1 MLPRIVDAVNG
12 RCEIYLDSGVRSGH
26 DMIKALALGAR
37 AVFIGRPFLYG
48 LGAGGEAGVTRVLEI
63 IRAETDSAL
72 GLMGVTDITRL
83 GPANIESND
92 LLR

>member
-1 MLPRIVDAVNG
+1 MLAAMNG
-12 RCEIYLDSGVRSGH
+12 PCEISLDRGIRSGH
-26 DMIKALALGAR
+26 DMIKAMALGAR

-48 LGAGGEAGVTRVLEI
+48 LGVAGEAGVTRVLDI
-63 IRAETDSAL
+63 IRAEADTTL
-72 GLMGVTDITRL
+72 GLMGVTDITTL

>member
-1 MLPRIVDAVNG
+1 
-12 RCEIYLDSGVRSGH
+12 
-26 DMIKALALGAR
+26 
-37 AVFIGRPFLYG
+37 VFIGRPFLYG